1 MAIYHVPG
9 DVIGITSNYL
19 KEEGRRETGGSVASS
34 MYVDHETLA
43 GGSLKAAG
51 FDRIYILDFEG
62 REGRI
67 WKFLIAILFTRR
79 EQSPFVEIK
88 YIDQNILLEI

>member
-67 WKFLIAILFTRR
+67 WKSGIFNRN
-79 EQSPFVEIK
+79 FVYAERTK
-88 YIDQNILLEI
+88 SFCRNKVH